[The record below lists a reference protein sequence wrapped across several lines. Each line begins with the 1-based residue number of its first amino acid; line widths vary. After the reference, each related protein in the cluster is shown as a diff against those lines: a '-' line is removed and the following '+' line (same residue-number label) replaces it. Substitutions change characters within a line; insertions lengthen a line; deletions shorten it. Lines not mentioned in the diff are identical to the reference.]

1 MKLATNENIL
11 GLVSAIR
18 ETASRMEG
26 LAMLMQ
32 DFAAEP
38 RIVQH
43 GKEVE
48 DAAMI
53 AISWCREIEIEY
65 GTKTPEEIPT
75 VMAEVTHA
83 MSMHMG
89 GLGDKLMNFII
100 ESRLFH
106 NEIECG
112 GSPEEC
118 TITIWSANAAEQIE
132 AFVMD
137 HLEKTN

>member
-1 MKLATNENIL
+1 MKLATDENIRS
-11 GLVSAIR
+11 LVSAIR

-26 LAMLMQ
+26 LSQLMR

-43 GKEVE
+43 GQEVE
-48 DAAMI
+48 DAAQI
-53 AISWCREIEIEY
+53 ANSWCREIEIEY
-65 GTKTPEEIPT
+65 GIKTPEE
-75 VMAEVTHA
+75 VMPVMSEVTHA
-83 MSMHMG
+83 MSMHLG

-132 AFVMD
+132 AFVLD
-137 HLEKTN
+137 HLEKTA